1 MAASALKRIE
11 SKTKFSQF
19 IQILKEEFEFS
30 PRTATAV
37 LEAGREIFH
46 LDKVD
51 STFWGEKGKEVRTV
65 VSNKA
70 RHGPPMEEL
79 PKVEVVLTSNGGE
92 EDKEIRRRQG
102 NKALRQH
109 RILRMTD
116 ECREQGGNLSQED
129 LADILKVNPRTIQRD
144 IKELKKAEFTVPTRG
159 IVGDIGPSI
168 SHKTRIVKLYLEGK
182 TYTETSRISRHSP
195 YSIKRYIES
204 FIQVVFLHKKGLKMR
219 EINYSIG
226 ISPRLIKEYLE
237 LYVRYNIPEYKDRI
251 KDLLLTMDSKE
262 NLKKGV
268 KIR

>member
-1 MAASALKRIE
+1 MATGVLKRIE

-19 IQILKEEFEFS
+19 IQILREEFEFS
-30 PRTATAV
+30 ARTAMAV
-37 LEAGREIFH
+37 LEVGKEIFQ

-51 STFWGEKGKEVRTV
+51 PTFLGEKGKEVRIV
-65 VSNKA
+65 VSDKA
-70 RHGPPMEEL
+70 RHGPPIEEL
-79 PKVEVVLTSNGGE
+79 PKVEVVLTSDGGE

-116 ECREQGGNLSQED
+116 ECREQGGNLTQED
-129 LADILKVNPRTIQRD
+129 LADILRVHPRTIQRD
-144 IKELKKAEFTVPTRG
+144 IKELKEAGFIVSTRG
-159 IVGDIGPSI
+159 IIRDIGPSI
-168 SHKTRIVKLYLEGK
+168 SHKTKIVKLYLEGK
-182 TYTETSRISRHSP
+182 TYTEISRISRHSP

-204 FIQVVFLHKKGLKMR
+204 FIQVVFLHRKGLKIK
-219 EINYSIG
+219 EINYSLG

-237 LYVRYNIPEYKDRI
+237 LYVRYNTSENRERI
-251 KDLLLTMDSKE
+251 RDLLDSRE